1 MQFLHPGILWG
12 LLALA
17 VPIIIHLFNFRK
29 TRKVYFTNVAFL
41 KKVETETTSFRKLKQ
56 WFILLSRL
64 LFIAALVLAFAQPFI
79 PSKNGV
85 DSNATA
91 KGINGLYLDN
101 SLSMSNT
108 TDNKRFI
115 DLAVIKIDEL
125 LSLFKNQQNIQLTS
139 NDFSGEDQ
147 FANSASKVKDRLT
160 DVRFSSKGR
169 TLSSVYKRQS
179 SMAEK
184 ETSGTGNNFFWFS
197 DFQKSTAGDLV
208 SLKFDS
214 TDKIYLV
221 PVQGEVSRNI
231 FVDSIWLSS
240 PFVREMQNAVL
251 YVKVFNSG
259 NQPVEKMPIK
269 LFMDGVQTSTSSVS
283 VLPESYSTGS
293 FNFTVRDKGVHRGA
307 ISFNDQPITF
317 DNEKYF
323 VLNVSPPVNILH
335 LYDESSS
342 SDYLAKL
349 YANDSLFNFT
359 QFNIR
364 NFNLERL
371 GAANLV
377 ILEGAKLIEDSMAE
391 GLNDFLSEGGSVF
404 LIPGLSTDITS
415 YQNFL
420 GNAGISSFAIDYVS
434 LQNRIELEVP
444 DRSQPFFDDVFEQ
457 SISTKDILNLPSA
470 QMVWTWSGIGQKLLT
485 LKNGKSFLTKTPFRK
500 GSLYLLGAPLDRK
513 HGNFAEHALFV
524 PTFFKVAAMSMK
536 PRKLFYN
543 FNEGTLNIR
552 FTNAPKNAIYSLK
565 NGDIE
570 ILPIQR
576 VRDNTLLLELPS
588 SADLSD
594 NQEIESGFYDLQIDG
609 KTQAVLGLNHDSEE
623 SRMGNYSPEE
633 LRAFFE
639 GQSNVTVFE
648 NIRDNDFIDSFAEQN
663 FGKQLW
669 KYFLYAALA
678 FLLMEV
684 LLVRFIKG

>member
-1 MQFLHPGILWG
+1 
-12 LLALA
+12 LA
-17 VPIIIHLFNFRK
+17 VPIIIHLFNFRR

-41 KKVETETTSFRKLKQ
+41 KKVETETSSFRKLKQ
-56 WFILLSRL
+56 WLILLSRL

-125 LSLFKNQQNIQLTS
+125 LSLFKNQKNIQLTS

-160 DVRFSSKGR
+160 DVRFSSKAR
-169 TLSSVYKRQS
+169 TLSAVYKRQS
-179 SMAEK
+179 SMAKK

-197 DFQKSTAGDLV
+197 DFQKSTAGDLA
-208 SLKFDS
+208 SLEFDS

-283 VLPESYSTGS
+283 VSPESYSTVS
-293 FNFTVRDKGVHRGA
+293 FNFTVRDKGVHRGS
-307 ISFNDQPITF
+307 ISFDDQPITF

-323 VLNVSPPVNILH
+323 VLNVSPSVNILH
-335 LYDESSS
+335 LYEERSS

-377 ILEGAKLIEDSMAE
+377 ILEGAKFIEASMAE
-391 GLNDFLSEGGSVF
+391 GLNDFMSEGGSVF
-404 LIPGLSTDITS
+404 LVPGSSTDITS

-420 GNAGISSFAIDYVS
+420 GNAGISSFAIDYVPP
-434 LQNRIELEVP
+434 QNRIELEVP
-444 DRSQPFFDDVFEQ
+444 DRSQPFFEDVFEQ

-470 QMVWTWSGIGQKLLT
+470 QMVWTWSGIGDKLLT
-485 LKNGKSFLTKTPFRK
+485 LKNGKSLLTKTPFRN
-500 GSLYLLGAPLDRK
+500 GALYLLGAPLDK
-513 HGNFAEHALFV
+513 KYGNFAEHALFV

-536 PRKLFYN
+536 PQKLFYN
-543 FNEGTLNIR
+543 FNEGTLNIP
-552 FTNAPKNAIYSLK
+552 FANAPKNAIYSLK

-576 VRDNTLLLELPS
+576 VRDNKLLLELPS

-623 SRMGNYSPEE
+623 SRMGNYNPEE

-669 KYFLYAALA
+669 KCFLYAALA

-684 LLVRFIKG
+684 LLVRVIKG